1 MFEYTLKII
10 MLSLVCVLYVLFV
23 CYLIY
28 DIIKSR
34 KFYKR
39 MEEQHEAFMK
49 SIEKDHEQR

>member
-1 MFEYTLKII
+1 MSEYVLKII
-10 MLSLVCVLYVLFV
+10 TLSLACVLYVLLM
-23 CYLIY
+23 CDLIY

-49 SIEKDHEQR
+49 SIEQGHEQR

>member
-1 MFEYTLKII
+1 MSEHTLKII
-10 MLSLVCVLYVLFV
+10 TLSLAYVLYVLLM
-23 CYLIY
+23 CNLIY

-49 SIEKDHEQR
+49 SIEQGHEQR

>member
-1 MFEYTLKII
+1 MSEYVIKII
-10 MLSLVCVLYVLFV
+10 MLILVYILYVLV
-23 CYLIY
+23 LCSLIY

-49 SIEKDHEQR
+49 SIGQDHEQR

>member
-1 MFEYTLKII
+1 MSEHTLKII
-10 MLSLVCVLYVLFV
+10 TLSLVCILYVLLV
-23 CYLIY
+23 CDLIY

-49 SIEKDHEQR
+49 SIEQGHEQR

>member
-1 MFEYTLKII
+1 MSEHTLKII
-10 MLSLVCVLYVLFV
+10 TLSLACVLYVLFV
-23 CYLIY
+23 CDLIY

>member
-1 MFEYTLKII
+1 MSEHTLKII
-10 MLSLVCVLYVLFV
+10 TLSLACVLYVLLM
-23 CYLIY
+23 CNLIY

-49 SIEKDHEQR
+49 SIEQGHEQR

>member
-1 MFEYTLKII
+1 MSEHTLKII
-10 MLSLVCVLYVLFV
+10 TLSLVYVLYILLA
-23 CYLIY
+23 CSLIY

-49 SIEKDHEQR
+49 SIEQGHEQR

>member
-1 MFEYTLKII
+1 MSEHTLKII
-10 MLSLVCVLYVLFV
+10 ILSLVYVLYILLA
-23 CYLIY
+23 CSLIY

-49 SIEKDHEQR
+49 SIEQDHEQR